1 MDQAA
6 SNGCTGNSGP
16 GTEAETEAVS
26 ASEATTTTTGGNPD
40 VDVARSLCSSK
51 VNETLSLIQSED
63 LELQLEAAMEI
74 RRLTKTSQRYRRHF
88 SKAVE
93 PLVGMLRYSSV
104 QANEAALLA
113 LLNLAVKDE
122 K

>member
-1 MDQAA
+1 MDPAA
-6 SNGCTGNSGP
+6 INVCTGNSGP
-16 GTEAETEAVS
+16 ETEAETESV
-26 ASEATTTTTGGNPD
+26 ATTTGVNPD
-40 VDVARSLCSSK
+40 VDVHRSLCSSK
-51 VNETLSLIQSED
+51 VNETLKLIQSED
-63 LELQLEAAMEI
+63 VELQLEAAMEI

-88 SKAVE
+88 SNAVK
-93 PLVGMLRYSSV
+93 PLVGMLRYTSV